1 MDDLERLSAELACEK
16 IVKQFAVFND
26 LDELEKL
33 ADLFVDDGSFA
44 RPLDPENPTVGR
56 AGILAMLEGRPPRLS
71 RHIVTN
77 IVIDVEGPDEAR
89 GISYVSFL
97 STTDVEAPRP
107 VAAEPRLFVGEYR
120 DRFVRTPEGWRLKSR
135 KGSMTIILNS

>member
-1 MDDLERLSAELACEK
+1 MNDLERLSAERACEK
-16 IVKQFAVFND
+16 IVKQFAIFND
-26 LDELEKL
+26 LGELEKL
-33 ADLFVDDGSFA
+33 ANLFVEDGSFA

-56 AGILAMLEGRPPRLS
+56 AEILAMLEARAPRLS
-71 RHIVTN
+71 RHIMTN

-97 STTDVEAPRP
+97 STTDVEAARP
-107 VAAEPRLFVGEYR
+107 VAAEAQLFVGEYH

-135 KGSMTIILNS
+135 KGSMTLILNS